1 MINSIMQGLFLFSNN
16 KGPAIPLWGILP
28 FVCMLIAIAVLPL
41 THSQWWESNKNKA
54 LISLVLGI
62 PVGIYFLFED
72 SQQLVH
78 TAMEYI
84 SFIILIGSLFTIS
97 GGILLRGNLRGTPM
111 INTAFLFVGA
121 VVANLIGTTGA
132 SMLFIRPLLRTN
144 DTRKHI
150 SHIPVFFIFLVS
162 NIGGSLTPLGDPPLF
177 LGYLQGVPFFWT
189 LRLLPLWTLAV
200 GTVLFIFYLFERRAW
215 KMESHIDIVRDQ
227 IHQEP
232 MIKIDGKL
240 NLIWFVGVLMAVFL
254 PTPYRET
261 IIVSMA
267 YLSYRFTPREIRIQN
282 RFTFYPIKE
291 VAVLFAGIF
300 VTMIPVL
307 LILKARGA
315 EIGIKEPWQFFWITG
330 GLSSFLDN
338 APTYLTFFS
347 LAQGLG
353 ISSSMIRIPED
364 ILIAISSGAVFMGAN
379 SYIGNGPN
387 FMVKSICEEVG
398 IKIPSFFG
406 YMLYSGSILIPVFI
420 LITVVFFL

>member
-1 MINSIMQGLFLFSNN
+1 MQELFLFSNN

-84 SFIILIGSLFTIS
+84 SFIILLGSLFTIS
-97 GGILLRGNLRGTPM
+97 GGILLRGNPRGTPM

-132 SMLFIRPLLRTN
+132 SMLLIRPLLRTN

-215 KMESHIDIVRDQ
+215 KMESPIDIVRDQ

-232 MIKIDGKL
+232 IKIDGKL

-261 IIVSMA
+261 IMVSMA

-315 EIGIKEPWQFFWITG
+315 EIGIREPWQFFWITG

-398 IKIPSFFG
+398 IKIPGFFG